1 MAMGTTWLSS
11 KATLEVSI
19 YCEINVTVSGR
30 ISLSCSGVR
39 EAFNPYAV
47 LELCPAGD
55 PVSAP
60 GEVRIKGMETGL
72 YVAMSTEGRLYAEP
86 DPNNEATLF
95 IEAAEGHKLTYLR

>member
-1 MAMGTTWLSS
+1 M
-11 KATLEVSI
+11 
-19 YCEINVTVSGR
+19 
-30 ISLSCSGVR
+30 
-39 EAFNPYAV
+39 
-47 LELCPAGD
+47 
-55 PVSAP
+55 SAP